1 MKRLKRKMLIAK
13 PAILLPLLWLLIVPL
28 FSQES
33 VVKGQVVDKQ
43 KNPLANVQITL
54 LDSARGTK
62 FSLKTKKDGTFFKVG
77 MPPAA
82 YTVTLSLEG
91 YFPFESQV
99 QVEFGREN
107 VFNFVLDKIPPKIGD
122 NPEFKEGMKYFE
134 AGNFAAAVESF
145 KKATD
150 KFPENIE
157 ANYNLAIC
165 YLRLENVEE
174 AISILEKLLSL
185 RNDLPEVYLAL
196 GEAYFKRGDGE
207 KALAGF
213 KQALG
218 LQPDNFR
225 VYYDLGIIYY
235 KNDQMDQAIASFK
248 QARTLNP
255 EFSSAYYQ
263 EGLAYIRQGDFPRA
277 IEALEKFLQLEP
289 EAKEA
294 PQVKM
299 IIEELKKK

>member
-1 MKRLKRKMLIAK
+1 MRLKSQAV
-13 PAILLPLLWLLIVPL
+13 LLFPL
-28 FSQES
+28 FLFLAAPLFGQES
-33 VVKGQVVDKQ
+33 VVKGQVMDKQ
-43 KNPLANVQITL
+43 NNPLGNVQIML
-54 LDSARGTK
+54 LDVSRGTK
-62 FSLKTKKDGTFFKVG
+62 FSLKTKKDGSFCKVG
-77 MPPAA
+77 MPPAV
-82 YTVTLSLEG
+82 YRVTLNLEG
-91 YFPFESQV
+91 YFPFESQI

-122 NPEFKEGMKYFE
+122 NPDFKEGMKYFE
-134 AGNFAAAVESF
+134 AGNFTAAIESF
-145 KKATD
+145 QKAVD

-165 YLRLENVEE
+165 YLRLEKVDE
-174 AISILEKLLSL
+174 AINLLEKLVNL
-185 RNDLPEVYLAL
+185 RHDLPEVYLAL
-196 GEAYFKRGDGE
+196 GESYFKKGDVE
-207 KALAGF
+207 KALASF
-213 KQALG
+213 KQALD
-218 LQPDNFR
+218 LQPDNYR

-235 KNDQMDQAIASFK
+235 KNDQMEQAIASFK

-263 EGLAYIRQGDFPRA
+263 EGLAYIKQGDFPHA